1 MPAPIRASAECP
13 HLHRVRLARAVHPQ
27 PAAQAAAS
35 ELAGFKPEFTVI
47 NLPSFRAD
55 PKRHGVRTETVIA
68 CNFAKRLVLIGG
80 TSYAGETKKSVFTYL
95 NYRHARAKA

>member
-1 MPAPIRASAECP
+1 MPGTRCSSAICCA
-13 HLHRVRLARAVHPQ
+13 VRS
-27 PAAQAAAS
+27 AS
-35 ELAGFKPEFTVI
+35 ELAGFKPQFTVV

-55 PKRHGVRTETVIA
+55 PKRHGVRSETVIA

-95 NYRHARAKA
+95 NYCMPEAA